1 MTEITLNE
9 VTYSRPRRY
18 SMPAFSNWQLDTFA
32 INRAKQSVGGAH
44 RESTGWPL
52 VFLSGQL
59 CYFLLYA
66 YEPKLKANNSKCDLV
81 LSYIPLKALINPSD
95 SNFRLK
101 NESETGITFPSG
113 PFLNPYPD
121 LEQNWV
127 ILTEF
132 QHNSQFVR
140 SQSHTHTHWLKLR
153 D

>member
-1 MTEITLNE
+1 
-9 VTYSRPRRY
+9 
-18 SMPAFSNWQLDTFA
+18 MPVFSNWQLDTIA
-32 INRAKQSVGGAH
+32 ITRAEQWVRGGH
-44 RESTGWPL
+44 IGSPL
-52 VFLSGQL
+52 VYFQNFLSGQL
-59 CYFLLYA
+59 RYFLCLWTQVQG
-66 YEPKLKANNSKCDLV
+66 ESLQMWLGLIIHSTEG
-81 LSYIPLKALINPSD
+81 SLINPSD
-95 SNFRLK
+95 SKFRLK
-101 NESETGITFPSG
+101 NESEAGITFPSG